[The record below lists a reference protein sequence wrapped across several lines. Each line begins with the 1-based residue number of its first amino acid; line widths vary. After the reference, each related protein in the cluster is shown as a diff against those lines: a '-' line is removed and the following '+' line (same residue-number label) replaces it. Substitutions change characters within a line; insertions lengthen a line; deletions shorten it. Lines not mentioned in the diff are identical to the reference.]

1 MFFSYI
7 AFWSSC
13 RVTPDLG
20 EVHARRAEFGHVFP
34 EGRNLEGGMLRRRNP
49 GRNPPE
55 DRIEVWVFKKRRN
68 PHFPSFK
75 IFEGVNLNARE
86 GRTVEHNNL
95 TSAGTDARAVLLSR

>member
-68 PHFPSFK
+68 RIYPFLSET
-75 IFEGVNLNARE
+75 ISMST
-86 GRTVEHNNL
+86 TVVDLDLVHSTAVVEC
-95 TSAGTDARAVLLSR
+95 TSTVPVL

>member
-68 PHFPSFK
+68 PHLS
-75 IFEGVNLNARE
+75 LNRIN
-86 GRTVEHNNL
+86 TVLVVHSIPNYAHPGSSE
-95 TSAGTDARAVLLSR
+95 

>member
-68 PHFPSFK
+68 PHLSL
-75 IFEGVNLNARE
+75 NLNLILILNERLK
-86 GRTVEHNNL
+86 VM
-95 TSAGTDARAVLLSR
+95 SDV

>member
-20 EVHARRAEFGHVFP
+20 EVHARRVEFGHVFP

-68 PHFPSFK
+68 PH
-75 IFEGVNLNARE
+75 
-86 GRTVEHNNL
+86 
-95 TSAGTDARAVLLSR
+95 LSPLFHDTGHKALCPVSMHDTWVFAPQC

>member
-49 GRNPPE
+49 GRNSPE
-55 DRIEVWVFKKRRN
+55 DRIKVWVFKKRTN
-68 PHFPSFK
+68 PHLSLFHTNDP
-75 IFEGVNLNARE
+75 VNLGSGRE
-86 GRTVEHNNL
+86 FWL
-95 TSAGTDARAVLLSR
+95 